1 MKKVFLFT
9 VCALALAGCSKND
22 FAFTPATPSGGDDT
36 NTDIQEN
43 VQKVFGVTFDK
54 NHDWCTTTS
63 GNVTITG
70 IPSGTSKV
78 QLYALVSKD
87 VKDDE
92 GNDATETSLLKLNED
107 AAASGSQVT
116 LVYDAPSNSKSIY
129 AAIEYKGKRLMKLVN
144 NGSANFTTV
153 AAARSF
159 RAQEETDFSSVTLTE
174 EVESFASQRKWLPGQ
189 MLYGM
194 SNEAYQAWKKPA
206 AGYSDE
212 FTQLFRNIVFSYFKN
227 GKKYNNLPLIKES
240 GYFND
245 KVYPV
250 TTGTS
255 NIIVS
260 PVYKCD
266 GSPQYGKE
274 VWNSDLYYYYFKEAD
289 LNNYVAG
296 GGTAADFLNALPKFK
311 AIPFNQH
318 FGETEDDVIEK
329 RASYTLI
336 YWGDGTPEIGKTTGQ
351 AFPAGYKIGFMV
363 RAKTEFKEDG
373 KPRKQGELYAD
384 GRLNNWINN
393 YSECYFKSSLG
404 WSNNMMEI
412 DGPRAGWFNLEDR
425 LFMCFESGTD
435 ADFNDIILEVEGGIE
450 PIMFIPEF
458 ERDFYTFCFEDRELG
473 DYDMNDVV
481 IKATRLN
488 KTTVEYSIVACGAW
502 DKLQVKNIKG
512 TTITED
518 KEVHEMFGV
527 GANTFIN
534 TENGDKHYDPIT
546 EQVKVD
552 ANFSFLNEATQP
564 YIFNMTTNKT
574 ITLSKKGEDPH
585 GIMIPYDFK
594 YPLEKKC
601 IKDAYGRFNEWGQS
615 RVTSTD
621 WYKYWE
627 KDKEGNPLV
636 YIKEKE

>member
-1 MKKVFLFT
+1 MKKSFLFAAT
-9 VCALALAGCSKND
+9 SLLILASCSKSTD
-22 FAFTPATPSGGDDT
+22 FVGAPKNSAT
-36 NTDIQEN
+36 QEEINAN
-43 VQKVFGVTFDK
+43 VQKVFGVTFDP

-63 GNVTITG
+63 SQVTITG
-70 IPSGTSKV
+70 IPAGTTKV
-78 QLYALVSKD
+78 QLYALIATE

-92 GNDATETSLLKLNED
+92 NQDATVTSLLKLNED
-107 AAASGSQVT
+107 ADFSGSQAT
-116 LVYDAPSNSKSIY
+116 LVYDAPSLNKGIY
-129 AAIEYKGKRLMKLVN
+129 AAIECDGKRFMKLVN
-144 NGSANFTTV
+144 NGNANFANTQQ
-153 AAARSF
+153 AAAR
-159 RAQEETDFSSVTLTE
+159 RAPSEINFESMTLAE
-174 EVESFASQRKWLPGQ
+174 EVESYASQRKWLEGQ

-194 SNEAYQAWKKPA
+194 SDEAYKNWKTA
-206 AGYSDE
+206 AEGYSDE

-393 YSECYFKSSLG
+393 YSECYFSSSLK
-404 WSNNMMEI
+404 WSDNMMTV
-412 DGPRAGWFNLEDR
+412 DGPRAGWFTLDDR
-425 LFMCFESGTD
+425 LFLCFE
-435 ADFNDIILEVEGGIE
+435 
-450 PIMFIPEF
+450 
-458 ERDFYTFCFEDRELG
+458 
-473 DYDMNDVV
+473 
-481 IKATRLN
+481 
-488 KTTVEYSIVACGAW
+488 
-502 DKLQVKNIKG
+502 
-512 TTITED
+512 
-518 KEVHEMFGV
+518 
-527 GANTFIN
+527 
-534 TENGDKHYDPIT
+534 
-546 EQVKVD
+546 
-552 ANFSFLNEATQP
+552 
-564 YIFNMTTNKT
+564 
-574 ITLSKKGEDPH
+574 
-585 GIMIPYDFK
+585 
-594 YPLEKKC
+594 
-601 IKDAYGRFNEWGQS
+601 
-615 RVTSTD
+615 
-621 WYKYWE
+621 
-627 KDKEGNPLV
+627 
-636 YIKEKE
+636 

>member
-1 MKKVFLFT
+1 MKKSFLFAAT
-9 VCALALAGCSKND
+9 SLLILASCSKSTD
-22 FAFTPATPSGGDDT
+22 FVGAPKNSAT
-36 NTDIQEN
+36 QEEINAN
-43 VQKVFGVTFDK
+43 VQKVFGVTFDP

-63 GNVTITG
+63 SQVTITG
-70 IPSGTSKV
+70 IPAGTTKV
-78 QLYALVSKD
+78 QLYALITTE

-92 GNDATETSLLKLNED
+92 NQDATVTSLLKLNED
-107 AAASGSQVT
+107 ADISGSQAT
-116 LVYDAPSNSKSIY
+116 LVYDAPSRNEGIY
-129 AAIEYKGKRLMKLVN
+129 AAIECDGKRFMKLVN
-144 NGSANFTTV
+144 NGNANFANAQQ
-153 AAARSF
+153 AAAR
-159 RAQEETDFSSVTLTE
+159 RAPSEINFENMTLTE
-174 EVESFASQRKWLPGQ
+174 EVESFASKRGWLPGQ
-189 MLYGM
+189 KLYGM
-194 SNEAYQAWKKPA
+194 SDEAYQNWKTSA
-206 AGYSDE
+206 EGYSDE

-227 GKKYNNLPLIKES
+227 GKNYNNLPLIKES

-289 LNNYVAG
+289 LDNYVAG

-318 FGETEDDVIEK
+318 FGETEDNVIQK

-336 YWGDGTPEIGKTTGQ
+336 YWGDGEPELGTTGQ
-351 AFPAGYKIGFMV
+351 PFPAGYKIGFMV
-363 RAKTEFKEDG
+363 RAKTDFVEDG

-393 YSECYFKSSLG
+393 YSECYFKSSLK
-404 WSNNMMEI
+404 WSNNMMKE

-450 PIMFIPEF
+450 PIPFIPEF

-473 DYDMNDVV
+473 DYDLNDVV
-481 IKATRLN
+481 IKATRIN
-488 KTTVEYSIVACGAW
+488 KTTVEYSIVACGAH
-502 DKLQVKNIKG
+502 DKLQIKNING
-512 TTITED
+512 TTINGD
-518 KEVHEMFGV
+518 KEVHSLFGV
-527 GANTFIN
+527 PTSTFIN
-534 TENGDKHYDPIT
+534 TVKG
-546 EQVKVD
+546 EQVYDAVTERITVD
-552 ANFSFLNEATQP
+552 KNFSFLNEATQP
-564 YIFNMTTNKT
+564 YIYNVSTGKD
-574 ITLSKKGEDPH
+574 IKVSKKGEDPH

-594 YPLEKKC
+594 YPWEKTC
-601 IKDAYGRFNEWGQS
+601 IKNAYGRFNEWGES
-615 RVTSTD
+615 RVNSTD
-621 WYKYWE
+621 WYKYPTQG
-627 KDKEGNPLV
+627 KV
-636 YIKEKE
+636 YIVEE